1 MKNLAKWTVL
11 ISLLFSVKA
20 FAADLLENTDSL
32 DQYADQS
39 QGNYQPMNLNYAGF
53 NSIGMIQSAWQ
64 DPLQNLGEGQTK
76 PAYSKYY
83 WTPDLVLPIR
93 VREGMIT
100 LVNFPEWELIES
112 IAFGDTGSF
121 DGRISGPNTVMLFP
135 QSGSQV
141 GVDSNVVINGRSGN
155 KYVFYIKSEAVN
167 TERLTNSIIDIDVV
181 GGYGSSGG
189 SPSSSSGILG
199 GGSSSASAF
208 RDGKTADATYT
219 RRFLK
224 EDWLKSLPI
233 DPTKFRFDI
242 EIYVPNPDDVVI
254 APERVWRDDIFT
266 YIDLGEKA
274 LNMTQRP
281 IVTLIV
287 ERVETPIG
295 FRTKGP
301 NNRLI
306 IVEGVGDM
314 VMRSGK
320 RMVCL
325 KLRRSDEEGL
335 QYVSYADD
343 QNDWDVAPKIPNG
356 KTMGGNSSAG
366 VGNAGQSGG
375 VNSENGTGGAYSGAN
390 AGVSGGNVSAGGMN
404 GMISVP
410 NYANMPDGTSGSA
423 GASGAVAG
431 SGSGIMSGSECLPTM
446 VNCGGI
452 NGGSNPYSKYKYGTG
467 FAGQKGENLSIE
479 LGTDSDVNNLENLW
493 KDLSGR
499 YSSLLGGY
507 EPFYSVDAP
516 ADGQGKELFHLRVG
530 PVKSLESG
538 DTVCSQLGRS
548 GVFCSVVRVQ

>member
-181 GGYGSSGG
+181 GGNGSSGG

-343 QNDWDVAPKIPNG
+343 QNDWEVAPKIPNG
-356 KTMGGNSSAG
+356 KTMGGNSSVG
-366 VGNAGQSGG
+366 VENAGQSGG

-410 NYANMPDGTSGSA
+410 NYANMPDGASGSA

-467 FAGQKGENLSIE
+467 FVGQKGENLSIE

>member
-181 GGYGSSGG
+181 GGNGSSGG

-366 VGNAGQSGG
+366 VGNAGQAGG